1 MRRMFDVKGHCHK
14 YSQIIH
20 TLISP
25 QRLKT
30 AQTAAREQKMTVV
43 QIADKAG
50 LQALFAKGG
59 KAVVYLSATW

>member
-1 MRRMFDVKGHCHK
+1 
-14 YSQIIH
+14 
-20 TLISP
+20 
-25 QRLKT
+25 
-30 AQTAAREQKMTVV
+30 MTVV